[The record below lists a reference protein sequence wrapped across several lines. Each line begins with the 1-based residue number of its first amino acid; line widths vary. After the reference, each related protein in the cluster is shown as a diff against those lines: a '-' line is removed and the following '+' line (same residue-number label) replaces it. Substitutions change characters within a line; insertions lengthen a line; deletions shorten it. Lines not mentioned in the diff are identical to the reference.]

1 MSTSPLVA
9 APTHILLSALWLLQA
24 PTPFVLTTLAQYA
37 TTMKG
42 RYGRCPSRQSLHK
55 RMIDFVKGVCSTAHS
70 LRGYTLSTGLP
81 RTGFTLATRFSLLR
95 CAQAGYGFLRRRVEA
110 PIVLRSNCVVEPR
123 VLSRLM

>member
-1 MSTSPLVA
+1 VSTSPLVA

-55 RMIDFVKGVCSTAHS
+55 RMIDFVKGVCCSAHS
-70 LRGYTLSTGLP
+70 LSGYTLSIGLP
-81 RTGFTLATRFSLLR
+81 RTGFTLATRFSLLLATVS
-95 CAQAGYGFLRRRVEA
+95 CVG
-110 PIVLRSNCVVEPR
+110 VLKLPSCSVAT
-123 VLSRLM
+123 VL